1 MKNKYIPI
9 KCKSLDLLLNNGIEK
24 NIITKVY
31 GEAGSG
37 KTNLCLQVS
46 RECANKG
53 YKVAYIDS
61 EGVSLER
68 LMQICS
74 DFNFEKIFSK
84 IIFFNP
90 TSMEEQELMINKAIK
105 IKNLGLIIVDTINL
119 FYRINLEEDKE
130 GSMRSFTRQMANL
143 QIASREKNI
152 FTLIS
157 EQVYTDKNGIIK
169 PFTNRDTEH
178 MIKTIIKLE
187 KVDIGIRQATIIKHR
202 SEPEEKKTFFK
213 ITQKGLV

>member
-1 MKNKYIPI
+1 MKHLEI
-9 KCKSLDLLLNNGIEK
+9 KCNPLDILLNGGIE
-24 NIITKVY
+24 NRIITKIF

-37 KTNLCLQVS
+37 KTNLCLQAS
-46 RECANKG
+46 RECANNGK
-53 YKVAYIDS
+53 KVAYIDS

-68 LMQICS
+68 LFQICTGYNY
-74 DFNFEKIFSK
+74 DKILSR

-90 TSMEEQELMINKAIK
+90 SSIEEQESMIKEAIK
-105 IKNLGLIIVDTINL
+105 IKNLGLIVVDTINL

-130 GSMRSFTRQMANL
+130 GAMRSFTRQMANL

-152 FTLIS
+152 YIIIV
-157 EQVYTDKNGIIK
+157 EQVFTDKNGNIK

-187 KVDIGIRQATIIKHR
+187 KIDVGIRQATLIKHR
-202 SEPEEKKTFFK
+202 SEPEEKKGVFK
-213 ITQKGLV
+213 ITQKGLD

>member
-1 MKNKYIPI
+1 MKHLEI
-9 KCKSLDLLLNNGIEK
+9 KCKSLDILLNGGIE
-24 NIITKVY
+24 NSIITKIF

-46 RECANKG
+46 RECANIGK
-53 YKVAYIDS
+53 KVAYIDS

-68 LMQICS
+68 LFQICNDYNYDEILS
-74 DFNFEKIFSK
+74 S

-90 TSMEEQELMINKAIK
+90 SSMEEQESMIKEAVK
-105 IKNLGLIIVDTINL
+105 IKNLGLIVVDTINL
-119 FYRINLEEDKE
+119 FYRINLEDDKE

-152 FTLIS
+152 YIIVV
-157 EQVYTDKNGIIK
+157 EQVFTDKNGIIK

-178 MIKTIIKLE
+178 MVKTIIKLE
-187 KVDIGIRQATIIKHR
+187 KLDIGIRQATLIKHR
-202 SEPEEKKTFFK
+202 SEPEEKKGVFK
-213 ITQKGLV
+213 ITQKGLE